1 MKNITQHSIKLV
13 LIGALSFGLTGCK
26 DFLDL
31 KPLDNRV
38 EQNFFKTES
47 DANEALTSVYD
58 VLQWHTNA
66 GGGGFSPDPLLS
78 DIASDD
84 SFAGGGSR
92 SDAPEM
98 IHIDQHKISP
108 TNSLIRTYWSNHY
121 NGIYRANLLISKL
134 PGINASDDFK
144 KKVLAEAKFLRAFFY
159 LDLVRSFENIPLILA
174 PQNPS
179 EYCQP
184 QATPKQTFT
193 QIVTDLEEA
202 IPDLANST
210 LRDNKA
216 HATKWAAKAL
226 LARAY
231 LFYKGVYNDELTAG
245 DKTINAQAAL
255 NHLKD
260 IINTSGHDLLDN
272 YEDIFK
278 RSNEFSVESVWEIS
292 YSNDNPWWDWN
303 YIQGG
308 EGNMQ
313 PLQQGPRIADDPNY
327 NTGWSFAPVTLSL
340 VNAFEANDPRKEA
353 TILFQET
360 ELTGSVTTGYQH
372 TGYYSQKY
380 TTTKE
385 YTPALGQYELNW
397 GNNYRSIRFAD
408 VLLMAAELDLM
419 AGEGNAQNYFTR
431 VRDRV
436 NMPFKAVS
444 IDNIFLERRVELALE
459 GIRYW
464 DLLRRGQTAASQ
476 AITIQNVRGPGYTD
490 DQADYNITYNSA
502 TKGFY
507 PIPQSEIDLCG
518 GILSKNDG
526 Y

>member
-47 DANEALTSVYD
+47 DDNEALTYVYD

-159 LDLVRSFENIPLILA
+159 LDLVRFFENIPLILA

-193 QIVTDLEEA
+193 QIVTD
-202 IPDLANST
+202 
-210 LRDNKA
+210 
-216 HATKWAAKAL
+216 
-226 LARAY
+226 
-231 LFYKGVYNDELTAG
+231 
-245 DKTINAQAAL
+245 
-255 NHLKD
+255 
-260 IINTSGHDLLDN
+260 
-272 YEDIFK
+272 
-278 RSNEFSVESVWEIS
+278 
-292 YSNDNPWWDWN
+292 
-303 YIQGG
+303 
-308 EGNMQ
+308 
-313 PLQQGPRIADDPNY
+313 
-327 NTGWSFAPVTLSL
+327 
-340 VNAFEANDPRKEA
+340 
-353 TILFQET
+353 
-360 ELTGSVTTGYQH
+360 
-372 TGYYSQKY
+372 
-380 TTTKE
+380 
-385 YTPALGQYELNW
+385 
-397 GNNYRSIRFAD
+397 
-408 VLLMAAELDLM
+408 
-419 AGEGNAQNYFTR
+419 
-431 VRDRV
+431 
-436 NMPFKAVS
+436 
-444 IDNIFLERRVELALE
+444 
-459 GIRYW
+459 
-464 DLLRRGQTAASQ
+464 
-476 AITIQNVRGPGYTD
+476 
-490 DQADYNITYNSA
+490 
-502 TKGFY
+502 
-507 PIPQSEIDLCG
+507 
-518 GILSKNDG
+518 
-526 Y
+526 